1 MPDGSRSSGRM
12 SPAAYWAA
20 LNAEQRTA
28 GIGALLLIISTIGAF
43 TVVELFE
50 VLLALAVLVILRAR
64 ARAFKLRL
72 PVADGTAIALA
83 GGLSGILILIR
94 MFDRP
99 VGQGLLALACAGIVA
114 FGGIR
119 DNMRGSEPVQSPPPP
134 PEPARPNPLE
144 GFGEAVEEATAPDRG
159 TPV

>member
-1 MPDGSRSSGRM
+1 MRDGSRSRRRM

-50 VLLALAVLVILRAR
+50 VFLALAVLLILRAR

-72 PVADGTAIALA
+72 PLADGTAIALA
-83 GGLSGILILIR
+83 GGISSVLILIR

-119 DNMRGSEPVQSPPPP
+119 DNVRHSEPAPPPP
-134 PEPARPNPLE
+134 PKPVRPNPLE
-144 GFGEAVEEATAPDRG
+144 GFGEAVEEATAPSRDRA
-159 TPV
+159 

>member
-1 MPDGSRSSGRM
+1 MRDGSRSSRRM
-12 SPAAYWAA
+12 SPAAYWLA

-28 GIGALLLIISTIGAF
+28 GVGALLLIVSTIGAF

-50 VLLALAVLVILRAR
+50 VLLALAVLLILRAR
-64 ARAFKLRL
+64 ARGFKLRL

-83 GGLSGILILIR
+83 GGLAAILILIR
-94 MFDRP
+94 MFERP

-119 DNMRGSEPVQSPPPP
+119 DNVKRSEPAAPAPPK
-134 PEPARPNPLE
+134 PARPNPLE
-144 GFGEAVEEATAPDRG
+144 GFGEAVEEATAPDRSSR
-159 TPV
+159 V

>member
-1 MPDGSRSSGRM
+1 MRDGSRSSGRM

-20 LNAEQRTA
+20 LGAEQRIS
-28 GIGALLLIISTIGAF
+28 GIGALLLIVSTIGAF
-43 TVVELFE
+43 SVVELFE
-50 VLLALAVLVILRAR
+50 VFLAVAVLLILRAR

-83 GGLSGILILIR
+83 GGLAGILILIR
-94 MFDRP
+94 MFERP

-119 DNMRGSEPVQSPPPP
+119 DNMKRSEPVEPPPP
-134 PEPARPNPLE
+134 KPPRPNPLE
-144 GFGEAVEEATAPDRG
+144 GFGEAVEEATAPDRSS
-159 TPV
+159 PA